1 MALYKNY
8 LKTQKKCKVTF
19 ELSAE
24 AANGAEKVWLAGDFN
39 SWSSLDTPM
48 KKNKDGS
55 FSVQLTLET
64 GNEYQ
69 FRYLLDGKKWE
80 NDWNADKYI
89 PAPYSND
96 AYGYAES
103 FCRMDRVIW
112 SAIPTILSNPPI

>member
-1 MALYKNY
+1 MALYKTY

-89 PAPYSND
+89 PAPFSNTD
-96 AYGYAES
+96 NS
-103 FCRMDRVIW
+103 VVIV
-112 SAIPTILSNPPI
+112 